1 MMMLKMIV
9 SALTFYS
16 VDSQMA
22 LIGGIQ
28 DSHGCVTDGG
38 YQWCEH
44 TQSCIRP
51 WTTPCEEVV
60 QAPSPPPVPG
70 PAPSPAP
77 LCSGIMCMM
86 YCEHGHELDDNGCPM
101 CQCRTVAS
109 PPPVPPPALV
119 TASENTCDLDHVC
132 PKVSVVS
139 HNGVQG
145 YTTYRL
151 SLVLKSDVKDVYAI
165 YGDSESGEMY
175 FPEAYQEGTLGSN
188 FGGIK
193 PMHLT
198 MNPRL
203 AYDSWL
209 TVGLTDGDMY
219 GKLASVGIDF
229 DDWTASHP
237 LVVNNGAVFSL
248 DSTPSGSL
256 MPGSSEYVVAQLTLR
271 DRAGFSNSAVVHAQ
285 GNMKDSTVDDW
296 SQTGIHFTMSSTEA
310 TGHRR
315 TQDMPP
321 IAIDPMPPVVDPG
334 FGVDI
339 SVGVSEGGRCASG
352 FCENAADC
360 PQCQAGLTC
369 VVPADM
375 MCAGTCYGTC
385 HAPPSAL
392 PTPSPT
398 PPPTPLPLNP
408 DCVVWN
414 DGCNT
419 CQVRDGQMVGCTRM
433 MCFHQGTPHCL
444 VYGHH

>member
-1 MMMLKMIV
+1 MMFLKMIV

-60 QAPSPPPVPG
+60 QAPIPPPVPG
-70 PAPSPAP
+70 SAPSPAP
-77 LCSGIMCMM
+77 LCSGILCMM
-86 YCEHGHELDDNGCPM
+86 YCEHGHELDDHGCPM
-101 CQCRTVAS
+101 CQCRVE
-109 PPPVPPPALV
+109 PVI
-119 TASENTCDLDHVC
+119 ENT
-132 PKVSVVS
+132 
-139 HNGVQG
+139 
-145 YTTYRL
+145 
-151 SLVLKSDVKDVYAI
+151 
-165 YGDSESGEMY
+165 
-175 FPEAYQEGTLGSN
+175 
-188 FGGIK
+188 
-193 PMHLT
+193 
-198 MNPRL
+198 
-203 AYDSWL
+203 
-209 TVGLTDGDMY
+209 
-219 GKLASVGIDF
+219 
-229 DDWTASHP
+229 
-237 LVVNNGAVFSL
+237 L
-248 DSTPSGSL
+248 DSS
-256 MPGSSEYVVAQLTLR
+256 
-271 DRAGFSNSAVVHAQ
+271 
-285 GNMKDSTVDDW
+285 
-296 SQTGIHFTMSSTEA
+296 
-310 TGHRR
+310 GHRR

-334 FGVDI
+334 FGVDT

-385 HAPPSAL
+385 HAPPSVL
-392 PTPSPT
+392 PTPAPT
-398 PPPTPLPLNP
+398 PSAPINP

-419 CQVRDGQMVGCTRM
+419 CQVRNGNMVGCTRM